1 MQFILTLGLT
11 FIVVCLAMW
20 VFLRIGAPV
29 YRPDKDN
36 IIALL
41 ELVLAGDATE
51 NDWQV
56 FMAIPLR
63 HNEALYAVQLRCS
76 ELGETEYIGGGAT
89 TLFSEKGMQALSVI
103 LEELKQKEFDT

>member
-1 MQFILTLGLT
+1 MHFVLTLFLT
-11 FIVVCLAMW
+11 FIVVSLAMW
-20 VFLRIGAPV
+20 IFLRIGAPV

-56 FMAIPLR
+56 FIAIPLR
-63 HNEALYAVQLRCS
+63 HNDALQAVQLRCS
-76 ELGETEYIGGGAT
+76 ELSETEYIGGSGAT
-89 TLFSEKGMQALSVI
+89 LFTERGMQALLLI
-103 LEELKQKEFDT
+103 LEELKHQEVDK